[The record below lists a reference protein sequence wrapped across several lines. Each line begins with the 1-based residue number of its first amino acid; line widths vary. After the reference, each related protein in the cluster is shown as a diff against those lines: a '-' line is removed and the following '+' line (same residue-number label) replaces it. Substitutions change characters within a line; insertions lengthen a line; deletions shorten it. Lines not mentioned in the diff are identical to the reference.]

1 MEVHHHPDVEKKNF
15 KEYLLEGLMI
25 FLAVT
30 MGFFAEG
37 LRENITKKE
46 KETEYITS
54 LARDLEKDK
63 TELATIINYNTVE
76 VKNLDSLLSFAD
88 SDLSDFKNRQQVYKY
103 AGSVSN
109 LTVFISNDAT
119 MSQLKSS
126 GGLQFIKHSQIAD
139 SIAKYDQEMRG
150 IYAAQGP
157 YEKFINDATESMTKT
172 LNFTLKDNGK
182 KKAYPLVTNDK
193 EKIQVFFNNV
203 QLERGWTVNYIRNLQ
218 ERVPFNAK
226 LIALLK
232 KEYDLK

>member
-30 MGFFAEG
+30 MGFFAES
-37 LRENITKKE
+37 LRENITKNE

-63 TELATIINYNTVE
+63 AELAAIIKYNNEE
-76 VKNLDSLLSFAD
+76 VKNLDSLLSFAN
-88 SDLSDFKNRQQVYKY
+88 SDLSDFKNRQLVYKY
-103 AGSVSN
+103 ASSVSS
-109 LTVFISNDAT
+109 LSVFISNDAT
-119 MSQLKSS
+119 MSQLKNS
-126 GGLQFIKHSQIAD
+126 GGLQFIKHNHIAD

-150 IYAAQGP
+150 IYAAQRP

-172 LNFTLKDNGK
+172 LNFTLKNDGK
-182 KKAYPLVTNDK
+182 SKGYPLVTNDK
-193 EKIQVFFNNV
+193 EKIQIFFNNV